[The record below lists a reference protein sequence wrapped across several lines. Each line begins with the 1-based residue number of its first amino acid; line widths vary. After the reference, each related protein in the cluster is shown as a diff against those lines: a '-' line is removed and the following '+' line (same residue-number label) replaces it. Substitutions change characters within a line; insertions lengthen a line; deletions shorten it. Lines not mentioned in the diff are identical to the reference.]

1 MNITIYNEFI
11 HEKNEQRIADVYPK
25 GIHEQLKSFIESDEN
40 KVTCITLDN
49 IATDMTDELINSTDV
64 MIWWGHMGHHLVP
77 DEIAVKVQNAVLSG
91 MGIIFLHSAHHS
103 KPFKLLMGTP
113 CNLGWREDKD
123 YERLWVCN
131 PAHPIAKGIGR
142 CITLAHVEVYSEPF
156 MIPEPDELVF
166 IGAYEGGEAMRSG
179 CCYKRGYG
187 KVFYFQPGHESFPT
201 YYNKDIQTVILNA
214 IEWAK
219 PNYRG
224 ILGCPHIDPLP
235 PVER

>member
-1 MNITIYNEFI
+1 MNITIFNEFI
-11 HEKNEQRIADVYPK
+11 HEKNEERIRKVYPN
-25 GIHEQLKSFIESDEN
+25 GIHEQLRSFVEN
-40 KVTCITLDN
+40 DDTNVTCVTLDN
-49 IATDMTDELINSTDV
+49 INDVMTDELIGKTDV

-77 DEIAVKVQNAVLSG
+77 DEIAAKIQNAVLSG

-113 CNLGWREDKD
+113 CNLSWREDTD
-123 YERLWVCN
+123 WERIWVCN
-131 PAHPIAKGIGR
+131 PAHPIAKGIER
-142 CITLAHVEVYSEPF
+142 YFQLDHEEVYAEPF

-166 IGAYEGGEAMRSG
+166 VGAYEGGEAMRSG

-201 YYNKDIQTVILNA
+201 YYDENVKMIIKNA

-224 ILGCPHIDPLP
+224 ILGCPHVEKIDK
-235 PVER
+235 